1 MLTVF
6 LIVLPA
12 AFTADTDLGWERGPA
27 GVGIAGGSRPAE
39 GARRPLLGVVGVDL
53 LKDAA

>member
-12 AFTADTDLGWERGPA
+12 ALAPDTDLDLGPTDL
-27 GVGIAGGSRPAE
+27 GDAGGSRPLD
-39 GARRPLLGVVGVDL
+39 GARRPLLGVAGVFL
-53 LKDAA
+53 L